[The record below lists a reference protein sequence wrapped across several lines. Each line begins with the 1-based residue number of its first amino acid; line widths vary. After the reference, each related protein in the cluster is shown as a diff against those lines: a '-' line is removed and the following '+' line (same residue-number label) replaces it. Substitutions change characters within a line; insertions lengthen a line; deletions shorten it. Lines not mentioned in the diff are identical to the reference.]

1 MLRLRVS
8 NYQNVK
14 RFCILSN
21 RIAVA
26 LIKTYNGL
34 DHLGLIPVVERGI
47 HFMRKFRAIALL
59 TVLLLVIVTG
69 CKTVSTTILNT
80 ESKLFYGGSQLETT
94 VRELMVDGG
103 KTTARIRFLNL
114 GTEELDS
121 IEALVQF
128 IDQTAPS
135 SRRTSS
141 ARCSRPLFPS
151 VRVSVRRR
159 NAKATP
165 I

>member
-1 MLRLRVS
+1 
-8 NYQNVK
+8 
-14 RFCILSN
+14 
-21 RIAVA
+21 
-26 LIKTYNGL
+26 
-34 DHLGLIPVVERGI
+34 
-47 HFMRKFRAIALL
+47 MRRFRAIALL
-59 TVLLLVIVTG
+59 TVLLLLFAAG

-128 IDQTAPS
+128 IDQNGTVIAEDVISETFSSPVPVGESFSETAQCKSDSDIVGVYVTEYVPGS
-135 SRRTSS
+135 
-141 ARCSRPLFPS
+141 
-151 VRVSVRRR
+151 
-159 NAKATP
+159 
-165 I
+165 